1 MVNNDR
7 IVPIQKIDLLSMYG
21 TILTFI
27 HLLQSNTL
35 NILAASSV
43 EGDFSVTGS
52 GSAGSF
58 LANQPVKTLD
68 FPEAVTGAT
77 VYFVPAYDFS
87 AITVAGAAA
96 TIGDSGIALADIQP
110 DGVTLYGA
118 VLSSG
123 EVNIMALTPSLASA

>member
-21 TILTFI
+21 TILTIANVSFAVI
-27 HLLQSNTL
+27 APTDV
-35 NILAASSV
+35 I
-43 EGDFSVTGS
+43 GDFSVTGS
-52 GSAGSF
+52 GAAGNK
-58 LANQPVKTLD
+58 LANQPVTTLD
-68 FPEAVTGAT
+68 FASGVTGGT

-96 TIGDSGIALADIQP
+96 TIDDSGLALADVQP
-110 DGVTLYGA
+110 DGVTLYKA

-123 EVNIMALTPSLASA
+123 EVTITAVTPALAGA